1 MEHMTVIAALGS
13 SFAAG
18 PGLPRRANYPHVL
31 AEMLGARL
39 VDLTKSGTTTAQ
51 LPVERIPEDAD
62 LVTIT
67 AGGNDLG
74 YLGAVINA
82 ALTATFEGRP
92 ATFALANLLRK
103 DIPVPSDADIA
114 RTADGLRAVVE
125 GARRRAPR
133 ARILLVE
140 YLPLF
145 GAETRPGL
153 FTSAQLTQFAE
164 LQHAVGEAYA
174 RTGMETVAVSREHA
188 LGSAEPW
195 VNDYRGLLRLSSS
208 FHPNAAGMRAVAD
221 AIAGQLDR

>member
-1 MEHMTVIAALGS
+1 MDRMTLIAALGS

-31 AEMLGARL
+31 AETLGARL
-39 VDLTKSGTTTAQ
+39 VDLTKSGTMTAQ

-74 YLGAVINA
+74 YLGSVIGA

-114 RTADGLRAVVE
+114 RTAEGLLRVVA
-125 GARRRAPR
+125 GARRRAPG
-133 ARILLVE
+133 ARILLVD
-140 YLPLF
+140 YLPLV
-145 GAETRPGL
+145 GADTQPGL

-174 RTGMETVAVSREHA
+174 RTGVETVAVSREHA

-208 FHPNAAGMRAVAD
+208 FHPNAAGMRAVAE
-221 AIAGQLDR
+221 AIALQVT